1 MKSINFAS
9 KAVSLAISAFVQ
21 GLNAGLNDKELQKQV
36 IEASLQNVY
45 NVKDEDLF
53 MAVAKSNPN
62 YRPFSSDSNDTML
75 DMAVMMVATDVVTKV
90 YEFHNSM
97 PNESLNRDLCP
108 SMPLV
113 LENIWRKND
122 WVRSIRTKANKGSSD
137 FSNISLEDR
146 ERMAKEEL
154 ENAESGCAGGACK
167 I

>member
-1 MKSINFAS
+1 
-9 KAVSLAISAFVQ
+9 
-21 GLNAGLNDKELQKQV
+21 
-36 IEASLQNVY
+36 
-45 NVKDEDLF
+45 
-53 MAVAKSNPN
+53 NPN